1 MIWVRHAD
9 GHVYGDDMVYPEI
22 GGELVEGGVDT
33 GTEAGILSLA
43 DDEPA
48 RGAAIDA
55 VQGGGGWH
63 GGCVILMFKVEQKRK
78 ERGAESAISLT
89 ILQGGE

>member
-1 MIWVRHAD
+1 VIWGRHAD
-9 GHVYGDDMVYPEI
+9 GHVYGDDMVCSEI

-55 VQGGGGWH
+55 VQGGGG
-63 GGCVILMFKVEQKRK
+63 
-78 ERGAESAISLT
+78 
-89 ILQGGE
+89 

>member
-1 MIWVRHAD
+1 
-9 GHVYGDDMVYPEI
+9 MVCSEI

-55 VQGGGGWH
+55 VQGGCG
-63 GGCVILMFKVEQKRK
+63 
-78 ERGAESAISLT
+78 
-89 ILQGGE
+89 